1 MTCTLDRGLNME
13 GEKGCS
19 LDRALNMEGEK
30 GSVTSIS
37 QWRILYRDYA
47 VQHAIEQ
54 VSLVKPTL
62 Y

>member
-1 MTCTLDRGLNME
+1 ME
-13 GEKGCS
+13 SEKGCS

-37 QWRILYRDYA
+37 QWHILYRDYA
-47 VQHAIEQ
+47 VQHATEQ